1 MSKTKQNKT
10 YIKEKHMPS
19 ELQKVA
25 SFQSSGCAHPVLLCV
40 TGKKKILYR
49 PFDFHLNNANV
60 CDMICLLQS

>member
-1 MSKTKQNKT
+1 
-10 YIKEKHMPS
+10 MPS